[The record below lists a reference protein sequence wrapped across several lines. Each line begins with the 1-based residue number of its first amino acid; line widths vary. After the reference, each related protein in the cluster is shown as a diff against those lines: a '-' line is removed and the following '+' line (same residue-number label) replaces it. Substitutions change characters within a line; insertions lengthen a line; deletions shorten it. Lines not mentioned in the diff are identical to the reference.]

1 MPMLQHSCAT
11 RGLVAQMI
19 SQSSCGPRLDA
30 TLIIVAFL
38 LLVVP
43 DSVLGCYLLRF
54 SILNIGILQE
64 HGSVVKAI
72 YTGSEFI
79 ATASDYEDLGL
90 VLESTSFYAEQG
102 GQVQLL
108 HTAIFDI
115 DQIRYL
121 ELFLQFTTINLQQ
134 FQDLGGDWFAD
145 VHHESIPRFYWDDS
159 IRHAYTN

>member
-1 MPMLQHSCAT
+1 M
-11 RGLVAQMI
+11 
-19 SQSSCGPRLDA
+19 
-30 TLIIVAFL
+30 
-38 LLVVP
+38 
-43 DSVLGCYLLRF
+43 
-54 SILNIGILQE
+54 
-64 HGSVVKAI
+64 VKAI

-159 IRHAYTN
+159 IPHAYTN